1 VDSLG
6 ALVRGARL
14 EAGLSQ
20 RALARR
26 AGTSQPAVAR
36 YETGA
41 ASPSWET
48 LQRLVKACGKRLE
61 VSTEI
66 AVDQEDIELARWQLE
81 LTPLQ
86 RLRALPRFS
95 RLRGGVVVESME

>member
-1 VDSLG
+1 VNSLG
-6 ALVRGARL
+6 TLVRDARL
-14 EAGLSQ
+14 TAGLSQ
-20 RALARR
+20 RALAHR

-48 LQRLVKACGKRLE
+48 LQRLAEACGKQLH

-66 AVDQEDIELARWQLE
+66 TLDREDIELARRQLE

-95 RLRGGVVVESME
+95 RLRSIAKEPGE

>member
-1 VDSLG
+1 MDSLG
-6 ALVRGARL
+6 ALVRDARL

-48 LQRLVKACGKRLE
+48 LQRLTGACGKQLR
-61 VSTEI
+61 VSAEI

-95 RLRGGVVVESME
+95 RLRGGVVVESVE

>member
-1 VDSLG
+1 MDSLG
-6 ALVRGARL
+6 ALIRDARL
-14 EAGLSQ
+14 EAGFSQ

-41 ASPSWET
+41 AAPSWET
-48 LQRLVKACGKRLE
+48 LGRLTEACGKRLR

-86 RLRALPRFS
+86 RLRALPRYS
-95 RLRGGVVVESME
+95 RLRSGVVVEPAE